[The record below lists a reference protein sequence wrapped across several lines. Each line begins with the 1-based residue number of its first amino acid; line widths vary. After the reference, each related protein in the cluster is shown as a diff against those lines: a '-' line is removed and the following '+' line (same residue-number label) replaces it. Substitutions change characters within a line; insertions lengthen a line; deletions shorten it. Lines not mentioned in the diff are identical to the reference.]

1 MATGGS
7 TDTTRIISSTSSAV
21 RLDQAVAFLHDAR
34 PDEEVLVVAASRG
47 AADDLARR
55 AATARGA
62 SLGWHRFSVLQLAA
76 RLGVEALA
84 ARGRLP
90 GSPLG
95 AEAVAS
101 RAIFGA
107 TAVGSLRY
115 FTPVAQ
121 TPGFPRAV
129 ARTVGELRLAG
140 VSPAAIGEQSPGGAD
155 LATLLT
161 SIDREL
167 ADAGAADRTLLLS
180 SATESLTQNA
190 LVAAQLV
197 HGRRVVLIDPVLA
210 SEGELRFVAALTESA
225 GQTLITLPA
234 GDPEKEDRLAARCC
248 ASVEALGEP
257 PGTGLARLRAQIF
270 QSDVSQAAGDQSG
283 VELFSAPGEAREAV
297 EIARRVLAEARRG
310 VPFDEMAV
318 LVRAPQQYLGLL
330 EHALARAAIP
340 SWFDRGTRRP
350 DPAGRALLALL
361 YCAEEGLSARRFAEY
376 LSLAQVPDPLEPTQ
390 AAALVTADDEV
401 LSAGVTDGSTMD
413 EPEAPPARSTAPLT
427 WPVVDGAL
435 RAPWRWEA
443 LLVESAVIGGR
454 DRWVTR
460 LDGLEHEYRR
470 RLDELDADEPEAPR
484 AAALARDLE
493 HLGHL
498 RAFAL
503 PVIDLLD
510 QWRDHAATWGEWLAR
525 LERLAP
531 RVLRQPTR
539 ALRVLAELRPMSEVG
554 PVGIAEVRKVLADR
568 LRLLAVEPPARRFGR
583 LLVGA
588 PDQARGR
595 AFRVV
600 FVPGLAERIF
610 PQKLREDPLLLDQ
623 ARRRLDAALPR
634 RDRRASDER
643 LQLQLAI
650 GAATERLY
658 LSYPRLDVNESRPRV
673 PSFYAL
679 DVKRALT
686 GRIPSHE
693 DLQQAAYDAGAA
705 TLAWPAPA
713 DPLRAID
720 ALEHDLAIL
729 KPLFDEPDRTKVAG
743 RARYLL
749 ELNAC
754 LSRSVRERW
763 ARHQPQWSDADGL
776 LKVSEPIAE
785 ALASQRLGRRPY
797 SLSALQHYAA
807 CPYRFLLSAV
817 YRLAPRE
824 DAMPLQRLDPLTKGS
839 LFHRVQSEL
848 LRTLR
853 DRGRLPLR
861 PSGLDEALA
870 TMGDT
875 LTRVADQE
883 RARLAPAIR
892 RVWDDEIAAMQRDLA
907 RWLRL
912 VAEDTDGWI
921 PQWFEFGFGLPHD
934 DGRDAASLRDPV
946 TLDGRFILR
955 GSMDLVERHPAGAL
969 RVTDHKTGR
978 ARWPERMIVAGGE
991 ALQPLLYGL
1000 ALEAATGQ
1008 PVLEGRLWFCTA
1020 AGEFAERS
1028 VPLTETTRR
1037 IGLEVLEIVDRGVEH
1052 AALAP
1057 YPRAGACE
1065 WCDFKAVC
1073 GTGEERRTGRKLE
1086 GRFPDLDALRGK
1098 S

>member
-1 MATGGS
+1 MATGGA
-7 TDTTRIISSTSSAV
+7 TPKTRVITSPSSAR
-21 RLDQAVAFLHDAR
+21 RLHEAAAFLHEAPSHQD
-34 PDEEVLVVAASRG
+34 VLVVAASRG

-55 AATARGA
+55 AAAGRGA

-76 RLGVEALA
+76 RLGIDALA
-84 ARGRLP
+84 AQGRLP

-101 RAIFGA
+101 RAIFEA
-107 TAVGSLRY
+107 IADGSLRY
-115 FTPVAQ
+115 FGPVAQ

-129 ARTVGELRLAG
+129 ARTIGELRLAG
-140 VSPAAIGEQSPGGAD
+140 VPAAALANRLPGGPD
-155 LATLLT
+155 LATLLEY
-161 SIDREL
+161 IDREL
-167 ADAGAADRTLLLS
+167 MGAGAADRSLLLASATAALAAQASIAAHLVAGRRLLLMDPALASDSEVRFVVALAGAADRT
-180 SATESLTQNA
+180 
-190 LVAAQLV
+190 VM
-197 HGRRVVLIDPVLA
+197 
-210 SEGELRFVAALTESA
+210 
-225 GQTLITLPA
+225 TLPA
-234 GDPEKEDRLAARCC
+234 GDLELPARVAAQCG
-248 ASVEALGEP
+248 AKVEALAEAPEGDLE
-257 PGTGLARLRAQIF
+257 RLRTHLF
-270 QSDVSQAAGDQSG
+270 QAEVPPSTAPQGSVH
-283 VELFSAPGEAREAV
+283 LFSAPGEAREAV
-297 EIARRVLAEARRG
+297 EIARRVLAEAHRG
-310 VPFDEMAV
+310 VRFDEMAV

-350 DPAGRALLALL
+350 DPAGRAMLALL
-361 YCAEEGLSARRFAEY
+361 SCAEEGLSARRFAEY
-376 LSLAQVPDPLEPTQ
+376 LSLAQVPDPLEPSLP
-390 AAALVTADDEV
+390 AALVAPDDEV
-401 LSAGVTDGSTMD
+401 LSAGVTDG
-413 EPEAPPARSTAPLT
+413 TAPDVPAHVPPRQSAELH
-427 WPVVDGAL
+427 WPVVDGTL
-435 RAPWRWEA
+435 RAPWRWEG

-454 DRWVTR
+454 DRWITR

-470 RLDELDADEPEAPR
+470 RLAEIDADEPEAPR

-498 RAFAL
+498 RAFAV
-503 PVIDLLD
+503 PVIEQLD
-510 QWRDHAATWGEWLAR
+510 DWREAAAVWGEWLTR

-539 ALRVLAELRPMSEVG
+539 VLRVLAELRPMAEVG
-554 PVGIAEVRKVLADR
+554 PVGVGEVRRVLAER

-583 LLVGA
+583 LFIGA

-623 ARRRLDAALPR
+623 MRRELADALPR

-650 GAATERLY
+650 GAATDRLY

-679 DVKRALT
+679 DVRRALT
-686 GRIPSHE
+686 GRVPSHE
-693 DLQQAAYDAGAA
+693 DLQQEAYDAGAA

-713 DPLRAID
+713 DPLHAID
-720 ALEHDLAIL
+720 TLEHDLAIL
-729 KPLFDEPDRTKVAG
+729 RPLFDEPDRAKVAG

-749 ELNAC
+749 ELSPC

-763 ARHQPQWSDADGL
+763 ARHQTQWSDADGL
-776 LKVSEPIAE
+776 LRVSDPIVE

-797 SLSALQHYAA
+797 SVSALQHYAA

-817 YRLAPRE
+817 YRLSPRE
-824 DAMPLQRLDPLTKGS
+824 DAVPLQRLDPLTKGS
-839 LFHRVQSEL
+839 LFHRAQTEL

-861 PSGLDEALA
+861 PADLDDAVAAL
-870 TMGDT
+870 GDT
-875 LTRVADQE
+875 LARVADEE
-883 RARLAPAIR
+883 RGRLAPAIR
-892 RVWDDEIAAMQRDLA
+892 RVWDDEIAAMQRDLT
-907 RWLRL
+907 RWLHL
-912 VAEDTDGWI
+912 VAGDTDGWV
-921 PQWFEFGFGLPHD
+921 PQWFEFGFGMPHD
-934 DGRDAASLRDPV
+934 AGRDAASLRDPV
-946 TLDGRFILR
+946 TLDGRFALR

-1000 ALEAATGQ
+1000 ALEAATGH

-1020 AGEFAERS
+1020 AGEFAERA

-1052 AALAP
+1052 AVLAP
-1057 YPRAGACE
+1057 YPKHGACE
-1065 WCDFKAVC
+1065 WCDFKVVC
-1073 GTGEERRTGRKLE
+1073 GAGEERRTARKAD
-1086 GRFPDLDALRGK
+1086 GRFPDLDALRGR